1 MMSAIENTQAF
12 AEAPASFNVKLVSPD
27 GYDCMMTLR
36 GASGAELLPKVEQV
50 LEWAK
55 SHGYRPT
62 ANGRG
67 NPSRGG
73 SNGHP
78 EQGGS
83 NPTKG
88 GSNSHTEAQ
97 AKSDDPDV
105 LTDERGKSYKVCEVH
120 QARMY
125 AKTGKGG
132 QVWYSHPLAS
142 GEWCKGKKN

>member
-62 ANGRG
+62 ANGRSD
-67 NPSRGG
+67 PARGS
-73 SNGHP
+73 SNGQP
-78 EQGGS
+78 AQGGG
-83 NPTKG
+83 NG
-88 GSNSHTEAQ
+88 HAEAQ
-97 AKSDDPDV
+97 AKGDDPDV
-105 LTDERGKSYKVCEVH
+105 LTDDRGKSYKVCEVH

-132 QVWYSHPLAS
+132 QVWYSHQTAS
-142 GEWCKGKKN
+142 GEWCKGKK